1 MVLLCCGYSEA
12 VGNRVGKHGCIYSV
26 LVFTVIRKYGRRSL
40 ELILKSCLSF
50 NFLYSTWGWWWWLSS
65 VFVVGDSSDGCV
77 ERNVVGVLLVMVVK
91 VLKLAAVVLLFIAVC
106 HSDDNILRARHYA
119 YLV

>member
-1 MVLLCCGYSEA
+1 M
-12 VGNRVGKHGCIYSV
+12 
-26 LVFTVIRKYGRRSL
+26 
-40 ELILKSCLSF
+40 
-50 NFLYSTWGWWWWLSS
+50 
-65 VFVVGDSSDGCV
+65 FVVGDSSDGCV
-77 ERNVVGVLLVMVVK
+77 ERNVVEVLLVMVVK

>member
-40 ELILKSCLSF
+40 KLILKSCLCF
-50 NFLYSTWGWWWWLSS
+50 IFYIVNGGGC
-65 VFVVGDSSDGCV
+65 GDCHLCLLLV
-77 ERNVVGVLLVMVVK
+77 IAVMGVLKEMSWE
-91 VLKLAAVVLLFIAVC
+91 C
-106 HSDDNILRARHYA
+106 CW
-119 YLV
+119 